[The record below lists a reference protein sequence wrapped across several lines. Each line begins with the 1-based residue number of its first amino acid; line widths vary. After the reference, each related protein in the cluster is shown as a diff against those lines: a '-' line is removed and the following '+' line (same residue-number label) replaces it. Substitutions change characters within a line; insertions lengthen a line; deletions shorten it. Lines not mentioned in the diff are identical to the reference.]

1 MYSSKRITDNLIIA
15 FRKPHSNASSDTIS
29 KWVREEILAAA
40 TDITY
45 FKAHRCR
52 GASSRKADQ
61 IGISVKKD
69 PKNRLFEKRKYISK
83 FLL

>member
-1 MYSSKRITDNLIIA
+1 M
-15 FRKPHSNASSDTIS
+15 
-29 KWVREEILAAA
+29 REEILAAA

-45 FKAHRCR
+45 FKAHWCR